1 MLNAVLTLL
10 AGLAAAYLGLMVMTW
25 LLADSI
31 IFPAPPPTYTDAP
44 GQAKLSA
51 ADGNEITAVFLQ
63 NPAASHVLLFG
74 HGNKMDLGKA
84 EERLQQYRAHGWS
97 VFAFDYPGYGTSTGT
112 PSEAG
117 CYAAQAAAYAY
128 LTRIKQIPPEK
139 IVLYGLSLG
148 GGPAVELASRE
159 PVGGLILEGAFL
171 SAFRVVTRWR
181 ILPWDHFENIAKI
194 GRVHTPLLSIHAQE
208 DKTVPFIH
216 GKLLNE
222 AHPGPKQ
229 HLWVAGAGHNNILE
243 VAPADYWDAIERF
256 RASLTHP
263 SAITSA

>member
-1 MLNAVLTLL
+1 MLNIVFTLL

-31 IFPAPPPTYTDAP
+31 IFPVPPSTYTDAP
-44 GQAKLSA
+44 NQPKLST
-51 ADGNEITAVFLQ
+51 ADGQEVTAVYLP
-63 NPAASHVLLFG
+63 NPAATHVLLFA

-84 EERLQQYRAHGWS
+84 EERLQAYRAHGWS
-97 VFAFDYPGYGTSTGT
+97 VFAYDFPGYGTSTGA

-128 LTRIKQIPPEK
+128 LTRIKQIPPDK

-148 GGPAVELASRE
+148 GGPSVDLASRE
-159 PVGGLILEGAFL
+159 PIGGIILEGAFL
-171 SAFRVVTRWR
+171 SAFRVITRWR
-181 ILPWDHFENIAKI
+181 VLPWDYFDNIAKI
-194 GRVHTPLLSIHAQE
+194 AQVRAPLLSIHAQE

-222 AHPGPKQ
+222 AHPGPKS
-229 HLWVAGAGHNNILE
+229 HLWVKGAGHNNILE
-243 VAPADYWDAIERF
+243 IAPADYWDALERF
-256 RASLTHP
+256 RASLTNRP
-263 SAITSA
+263 ATSPA